1 MKTVLTFSA
10 AIPAALAAL
19 ALLSSPVGAQPAAS
33 APTTA
38 APASDY
44 TPTRAEVERDL
55 AAWKESGL
63 EAQWAG
69 EESPNM
75 YSATY
80 VNDYKKYESS
90 VRPASM
96 SQPASQTPTGSQR
109 RW

>member
-1 MKTVLTFSA
+1 MKPVLPFGA
-10 AIPAALAAL
+10 VIPAALAAI
-19 ALLSSPVGAQPAAS
+19 ALLSSPAGAQPAAS
-33 APTTA
+33 APTRA

-55 AAWKESGL
+55 AAWKEAGL
-63 EAQWAG
+63 ESQWSR

-75 YSATY
+75 YSPTY
-80 VNDYKKYESS
+80 VDDYKKYESS

-96 SQPASQTPTGSQR
+96 SQPASQTQTGSQR